1 LFGRSSARDFE
12 KNRPD
17 KKNRF
22 TMAPPTSVAN
32 AAPATATLPA
42 PRRSS
47 KLLIGLVLAVG
58 VLAAAGAAAYFL
70 LPRFT
75 GAAATETAK
84 PPVPEKPIF
93 VMLDPLTVNLQS
105 EGRSRF
111 LQIGMALRVRDEHAK
126 AQIVEFMPELRSRL
140 LVQLSNRAPE
150 SLVTPEQKAKL
161 AEEIRSALNAPLTPQ
176 MPELGVSSVSFNI
189 FVVQ

>member
-1 LFGRSSARDFE
+1 
-12 KNRPD
+12 
-17 KKNRF
+17 
-22 TMAPPTSVAN
+22 MAPPTSVAT
-32 AAPATATLPA
+32 AAPTNATLPSS
-42 PRRSS
+42 RRSP

-58 VLAAAGAAAYFL
+58 VLAAAGAAAYVF
-70 LPRFT
+70 LPRLT
-75 GAAATETAK
+75 GAASTAAAK

-150 SLVTPEQKAKL
+150 SLVTPEDKARL
-161 AEEIRSALNAPLTPQ
+161 AGEIRNALNAPLTPET
-176 MPELGVSSVSFNI
+176 PELGISSVSFNI

>member
-1 LFGRSSARDFE
+1 
-12 KNRPD
+12 
-17 KKNRF
+17 
-22 TMAPPTSVAN
+22 MAPPTSVAN
-32 AAPATATLPA
+32 AAPASASLPP
-42 PRRSS
+42 PRRSP
-47 KLLIGLVLAVG
+47 KLLIGIVLAVG
-58 VLAAAGAAAYFL
+58 LLAAAGAAAYVFL
-70 LPRFT
+70 PHFT
-75 GAAATETAK
+75 GAASAETAK

-150 SLVTPEQKAKL
+150 SLVTPEDKARL
-161 AEEIRSALNAPLTPQ
+161 AEEIRTALNAPLTPQ
-176 MPELGVSSVSFNI
+176 TPELGISSVSFNI